1 MEVLATA
8 IREEKEIKGTQ
19 MGKEVKQS
27 LFEDDTKLDIETLK
41 LLTTYIPIP
50 PNGPEAHD
58 QWRQRDIC

>member
-1 MEVLATA
+1 
-8 IREEKEIKGTQ
+8 